1 MKRTALM
8 LLSVLAL
15 SFATNVG
22 AQQAD
27 DPGCKD
33 HPAITRMPNSW
44 LRSCTHSQFDSHAF
58 PTGPGKTTTV
68 EGELWTYNYYPQ
80 PTTGAKASEL
90 QIVRNFENA
99 VKAQG
104 GTVVGADRSRH
115 TFKLARDGNEIW
127 IDLWAEFT
135 GKYGMTVVQKQAMTQ
150 DVTVDAASLASGLKA
165 TGHIAVEGI
174 FFDTGKAELKPA
186 SQAAIAEIA
195 KLLKADPALRL
206 YVVGHT
212 DNVGLFDANVKL
224 SQSRADAVVQSLVGT
239 HGIAAARLRAFGDGP
254 TAPVSA
260 NETDAGRAKN
270 RRVELVKQ

>member
-1 MKRTALM
+1 MKRVALL
-8 LLSVLAL
+8 LLSVIAL
-15 SFATNVG
+15 SFATAVR

-27 DPGCKD
+27 DPACKD
-33 HPAITRMPNSW
+33 HPAITRMPNYW

-68 EGELWTYNYYPQ
+68 EGELWTFNYYP
-80 PTTGAKASEL
+80 PTTTGAKPSEL
-90 QIVRNFENA
+90 QIVRNYENA

-104 GTVVGADRSRH
+104 GTVVGTDHGRH

-135 GKYGMTVVQKQAMTQ
+135 GKYGMTVVQKKAMEQ
-150 DVTVDAASLASGLKA
+150 DVTVTAATLATRLKA

-174 FFDTGKAELKPA
+174 FFDTGKAELKPE

-195 KLLKADPALRL
+195 KLLKADPALKL

-224 SQSRADAVVQSLVGT
+224 SQARADAVVQSLIGT
-239 HGIAAARLRAFGDGP
+239 HGIVAARLRAFGGGP
-254 TAPVSA
+254 TAPVST
-260 NETDAGRAKN
+260 NDTDTGRARN